1 MEILAELEILAEIYG
16 LLFIIV
22 IRDSFTITVT
32 IIIYYYYIAFYVVQK
47 EAKRKRKKIALPT
60 P

>member
-1 MEILAELEILAEIYG
+1 MAELEILAEIYG

-47 EAKRKRKKIALPT
+47 EAKRKKIALPT